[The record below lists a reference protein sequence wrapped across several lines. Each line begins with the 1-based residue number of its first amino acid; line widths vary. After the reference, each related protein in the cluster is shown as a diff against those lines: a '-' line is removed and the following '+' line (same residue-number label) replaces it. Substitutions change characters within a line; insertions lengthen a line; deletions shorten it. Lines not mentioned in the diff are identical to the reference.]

1 MDLYQ
6 RLYRDR
12 IMCVDA
18 LRGRAQAFWSE
29 ENAGVGSSATLSTKK
44 RQTTSSAVRAPRLL
58 LASNAAASR
67 RIRLWRAELELSSR
81 EVWRGARWVARWGK
95 ARRRAERWR
104 ILGLVYFSNE
114 NPTARISLYFN
125 CPGALM
131 KPCLAVYDVLQT
143 LECEVSTVNMGLASG
158 MGAFLCGAGTKG
170 LRTALPNARF
180 LMQRTGL
187 DDPFMG
193 QATDIANVV
202 RENKRDN
209 DRVEFALAEMTG
221 HSPEKLQKDMKRD
234 FYLSSYEA
242 VQYGLIDQ
250 VLIPRDKFLG
260 DYSRT
265 QQYETQQAAGGG
277 GRSRG
282 GGGGGGGGNP
292 VDQALL
298 NADDTLPQDD

>member
-1 MDLYQ
+1 MTRFVGLLLLRVAVALHSVSHVGRRSGPQRCAALVQRVVTHAGVPQVPYWPPNSDRHVYMDLYQ

-12 IMCVDA
+12 IMLISD
-18 LRGRAQAFWSE
+18 FIDE
-29 ENAGVGSSATLSTKK
+29 E
-44 RQTTSSAVRAPRLL
+44 
-58 LASNAAASR
+58 
-67 RIRLWRAELELSSR
+67 
-81 EVWRGARWVARWGK
+81 K
-95 ARRRAERWR
+95 ANN
-104 ILGLVYFSNE
+104 IIGGLVYFQNE
-114 NPTARISLYFN
+114 NPNERISLYFN

-143 LECEVSTVNMGLASG
+143 LDCEVSTVNMGLASG

-209 DRVEFALAEMTG
+209 DRVEAALAEMTG
-221 HSPEKLQKDMKRD
+221 HSPEKLQRDMKRD

-277 GRSRG
+277 GRGRSR